1 MVARVAFRNIK
12 ASGTGR
18 RFTRKNTAVAIVALL
33 IVAALSLVALSL
45 FQFGQ
50 LSSLPPA
57 GSNATGNVTRA
68 AFTLVSVQEQAGG
81 NWKTHA
87 MSPPPYVVM
96 TDSSGESSVISW
108 PQNYT
113 AGETTQ
119 IDLQPSNITVTQG
132 PNIEQVLPYV
142 AGRPL
147 NVTISSGIQSF
158 SLKTFSEIRITPP
171 AYGQPSASSIA
182 SSSPSPQSVL
192 QSLQNSIGS
201 GLLLY
206 SGSFASFITI
216 GYFASSI
223 AVKIRN
229 FRT

>member
-1 MVARVAFRNIK
+1 MVCQD
-12 ASGTGR
+12 
-18 RFTRKNTAVAIVALL
+18 
-33 IVAALSLVALSL
+33 VAA
-45 FQFGQ
+45 
-50 LSSLPPA
+50 
-57 GSNATGNVTRA
+57 RA
-68 AFTLVSVQEQAGG
+68 QCVVVSVDYGLAPEARWPTQVKQCYAALCWMTE
-81 NWKTHA
+81 HA
-87 MSPPPYVVM
+87 ADLGIDAARISIE
-96 TDSSGESSVISW
+96 GSVISW

-132 PNIEQVLPYV
+132 PNIEQVLPYA

-216 GYFASSI
+216 GYFASGI